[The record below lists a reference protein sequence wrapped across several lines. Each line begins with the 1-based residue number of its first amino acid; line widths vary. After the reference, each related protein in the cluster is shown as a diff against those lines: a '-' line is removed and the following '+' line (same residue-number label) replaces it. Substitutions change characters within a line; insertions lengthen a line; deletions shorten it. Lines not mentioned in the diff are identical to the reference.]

1 MLTRNNKTRGV
12 KTQLHFHIF
21 KRKTKRPELSA
32 LFKAQKRERTE
43 SRAFQKDD
51 GGGWVC
57 GCVGG
62 WVLEKMNAWSL

>member
-1 MLTRNNKTRGV
+1 M
-12 KTQLHFHIF
+12 
-21 KRKTKRPELSA
+21 KRSELSA
-32 LFKAQKRERTE
+32 LFKAQKQERTK